1 MAAPGA
7 PKVSLITRIGAW
19 FLVLCFSSVL
29 LLIVLHLAK
38 GKAIESIGWGRAV
51 LLLLGALII
60 VPLVFYIAFTGRP
73 PPWWKY
79 LEYATDLE
87 RPLGQRLEDYKKDI
101 KP

>member
-1 MAAPGA
+1 VQCPER
-7 PKVSLITRIGAW
+7 PKISLTFRILAW
-19 FLVLCFSSVL
+19 VLVIFFSATMFL
-29 LLIVLHLAK
+29 LAH
-38 GKAIESIGWGRAV
+38 GLFTGRSRASLGMGRAL

-87 RPLGQRLEDYKKDI
+87 RPLGKRTRPRDE
-101 KP
+101 P